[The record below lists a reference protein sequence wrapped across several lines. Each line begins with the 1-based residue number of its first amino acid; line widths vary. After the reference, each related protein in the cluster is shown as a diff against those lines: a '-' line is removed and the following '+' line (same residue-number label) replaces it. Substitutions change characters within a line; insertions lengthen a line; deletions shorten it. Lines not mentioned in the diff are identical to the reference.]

1 MFHIIGYCTAGNL
14 EGTNVRINGRKAS
27 KIFLYYYFRMCACEM
42 TRPLVWQVHVHVSI
56 MSSFLIE
63 SIVREYHVYKDV
75 WDAVGEEFLCKRED
89 GNRVD
94 SFAVAVAKFK
104 FRM

>member
-1 MFHIIGYCTAGNL
+1 MA
-14 EGTNVRINGRKAS
+14 VRPS
-27 KIFLYYYFRMCACEM
+27 EFFWYYYFRMCACEM
-42 TRPLVWQVHVHVSI
+42 TRPLVSQVHMHLSQS
-56 MSSFLIE
+56 M
-63 SIVREYHVYKDV
+63 VRGYHIYKDI

-94 SFAVAVAKFK
+94 SFAVAVAKFT